1 VNNLKTIIAIWHSGE
16 KGKTETV
23 RDIAQNLMRFYPT
36 FKSIYPNPAK
46 VHPKYDFRL
55 VIKINGKIIGIES
68 QGDPKTNLEKRLE
81 ELVNKYN
88 CDIIY
93 CTTRTRGETV
103 KAVENV
109 AVTFGY
115 DQIWTSTYQTTGN
128 HSLVNDLKAKHI
140 IDLTQKL
147 GLI

>member
-1 VNNLKTIIAIWHSGE
+1 MKTILAIWNSGG
-16 KGKTETV
+16 KGKTGTV
-23 RDIAQNLMRFYPT
+23 REIAQNLMRIYPS
-36 FKSIYPNPAK
+36 FKPIYPNPAI

-55 VIKINGKIIGIES
+55 IIEINGKIIGLES
-68 QGDPKTNLEKRLE
+68 QGDPNTNLEVRLD

-93 CTTRTRGETV
+93 CTTRTRGKTV
-103 KAVENV
+103 KAVENI
-109 AVTFGY
+109 ANTYSY
-115 DQIWTSTYQTTGN
+115 DKIWTSTYQTNNN

-140 IDLTQKL
+140 IELTQKL

>member
-1 VNNLKTIIAIWHSGE
+1 MKTILAIWHSGE

-23 RDIAQNLMRFYPT
+23 REIANNLMRIYPS
-36 FKSIYPNPAK
+36 FKSIYPNP
-46 VHPKYDFRL
+46 VVVPSKYDFRL
-55 VIKINGKIIGIES
+55 VIEINGKIIGLES
-68 QGDPKTNLEKRLE
+68 QGDPKTNLKKRIE
-81 ELVNKYN
+81 ELITNYN
-88 CDIIY
+88 CDIIF

-103 KAVENV
+103 RAVESV
-109 AVTFGY
+109 ANNFGY
-115 DQIWTSTYQTTGN
+115 DQIWTSTYQTTTN

>member
-1 VNNLKTIIAIWHSGE
+1 MKTILAIWNSGE
-16 KGKTETV
+16 KGKTGTV
-23 RDIAQNLMRFYPT
+23 REIAQNLMRIYPT
-36 FKSIYPNPAK
+36 FKSIYPNPAT

-55 VIKINGKIIGIES
+55 IIEINGKIIGLES
-68 QGDPKTNLEKRLE
+68 QGDPNTNLENRLD

-93 CTTRTRGETV
+93 CTTRTRGKTV
-103 KAVENV
+103 KAVENI
-109 AVTFGY
+109 ASTYGY
-115 DQIWTSTYQTTGN
+115 DKIWTSTYQTSYN

-140 IDLTQKL
+140 IDLSQKL

>member
-1 VNNLKTIIAIWHSGE
+1 MKTILAIWHSEG

-23 RDIAQNLMRFYPT
+23 REIAKNLMKIYPN
-36 FKSIYPNPAK
+36 FKAIYPNPAI
-46 VHPKYDFRL
+46 VHPKDDFRL
-55 VIKINGKIIGIES
+55 IIEINGKIIGLES

-93 CTTRTRGETV
+93 CATRTRGKTV
-103 KAVENV
+103 KAVGNI
-109 AVTFGY
+109 ANNYGY
-115 DQIWTSTYQTTGN
+115 DQIWTSTYQTSSN
-128 HSLVNDLKAKHI
+128 HSLVNALKAKHI
-140 IDLTQKL
+140 IDLTQSL